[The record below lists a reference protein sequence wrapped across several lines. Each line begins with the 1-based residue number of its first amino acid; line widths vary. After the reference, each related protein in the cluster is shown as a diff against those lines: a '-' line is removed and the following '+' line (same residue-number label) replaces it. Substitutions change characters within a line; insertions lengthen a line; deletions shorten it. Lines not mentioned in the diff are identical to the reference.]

1 MCGMKYKFCKRS
13 CVLCG
18 TNKKTKKLF
27 TQRFERLKANYVV
40 SECSSCGFIH
50 QNPAWEQK
58 FYDDF
63 YADLIYDPTNHKF
76 YPAQV
81 KRYKEVADVIA
92 PILSSHNIKKL
103 LDFGCYDGSFI
114 EWLKKFTDWGKR
126 IQLVGYDIHLK
137 KITNKSG
144 FYNSLDLLTKREGK
158 FDAIIFNHVLEH
170 IYNPLETLKFIKNN
184 LLRKNGFIII
194 EVPDASFLREDDIV
208 PAYIQHIN
216 YFTPH
221 TITKLG
227 NKADLSTQYLK
238 TFKNL
243 DIDRE
248 PYSPTLL
255 VVFQNDLNYLA
266 NGQSLKLAYELNK
279 SKLREKFSKIKKNTS
294 LGIIGCGDALFT
306 VFNFIKQEF
315 KNITV
320 TSLFDNNKNIWNQ
333 KMFGIIV
340 QPVEKI
346 KEEKCDLFLIC
357 TFNKHNVEQILSQ
370 ISEYTSPNK
379 IITVLSI

>member
-1 MCGMKYKFCKRS
+1 MKYKFSKRL
-13 CVLCG
+13 CALCG
-18 TNKKTKKLF
+18 SNRKFKNLF
-27 TQRFERLKANYVV
+27 TQRSERLKVNYVV
-40 SECSSCGFIH
+40 SECLSCGFIH

-58 FYDDF
+58 FYNDL

-81 KRYKEVADVIA
+81 KRYKGVADIIA
-92 PILSSHNIKKL
+92 TLFPSNKIERL

-114 EWLKKFTDWGKR
+114 EWLKKFTNWGKR

-137 KITNKSG
+137 NIANKSG
-144 FYNSLDLLTKREGK
+144 FYNSLDFLTKKEGG
-158 FDAIIFNHVLEH
+158 FDVVVLNHVLEH

-184 LLRKNGFIII
+184 LLRNNGFIII
-194 EVPDASFLREDDIV
+194 EVPDVSFLREDDVV

-221 TITKLG
+221 TITRLS
-227 NKADLSTQYLK
+227 NKANLSTQYLK
-238 TFKNL
+238 TFKNF
-243 DIDRE
+243 DVNRE

-266 NGQSLKLAYELNK
+266 DGQSLKSAFKLNE
-279 SKLREKFSKIKKNTS
+279 SKLKGKLSKIKKNTS
-294 LGIIGCGDALFT
+294 LGVIGCGDALFT
-306 VFNFIKQEF
+306 VFNFIKKEF

-320 TSLFDNNKNIWNQ
+320 NSLFDNNKNIWNQ
-333 KMFGIIV
+333 KMFGMLV

-346 KEEKCDLFLIC
+346 KEGKCDLFLIC
-357 TFNKHNVEQILSQ
+357 TLNKHNAEQILSQ

-379 IITVLSI
+379 IITVLNI